1 MKNVDIVIIDKL
13 LPLYKDGIEANAIQV
28 ARIKDLDGN
37 SCQFNIV
44 VGKGLYKEG
53 DKAIYIMPDY
63 CLPDREIFKEYIA
76 PNGDPKKCRLGKNGR
91 IRAIKFNFTLD
102 NSCEPVYSNGV
113 LVSVN
118 IIRNYING
126 DIYDGD
132 LQKELGIIKYVAPD
146 TSSMSSGLTKG
157 DLPYFLYAT
166 DETRIE
172 LLKDHVDKCYNEN
185 EILSFT
191 LKRDGSSASL
201 YVRKDLDDNLTFGV
215 CSRLLEKKLYQT
227 MISAYKDDGVLLH
240 PYINPETKE
249 KGWFNDST
257 QKFYTSEEVKNLQSV
272 EVEVR
277 DAWVDTVKKFDYLD
291 KLIQYCKDN
300 NIQLALRGELI
311 GKGCKGGGNKLN
323 MDSKEETHIVWFGVD
338 SLESGHATRIHYGE
352 KHNLAT
358 VCEAMDVEYTPSIL
372 EGVFNYDQIIYEC
385 TKIFNKI
392 KEETGQIVEGI
403 VIRSKYSN
411 KLSTKFINPEY
422 DAKS

>member
-249 KGWFNDST
+249 K
-257 QKFYTSEEVKNLQSV
+257 
-272 EVEVR
+272 
-277 DAWVDTVKKFDYLD
+277 A
-291 KLIQYCKDN
+291 
-300 NIQLALRGELI
+300 
-311 GKGCKGGGNKLN
+311 
-323 MDSKEETHIVWFGVD
+323 
-338 SLESGHATRIHYGE
+338 
-352 KHNLAT
+352 
-358 VCEAMDVEYTPSIL
+358 
-372 EGVFNYDQIIYEC
+372 
-385 TKIFNKI
+385 
-392 KEETGQIVEGI
+392 
-403 VIRSKYSN
+403 
-411 KLSTKFINPEY
+411 
-422 DAKS
+422 